1 MAKYITETLLT
12 ERQRYFYHVSHD
24 SNHENIMTHGIRP
37 HQGTD
42 KWNLKPSTYLGRNI
56 TQSASI
62 VRALPAIR
70 NKERETGNSQ
80 KSLLRHKKARQGH
93 DQHDSTPITRRQQ
106 EVLTYIAE
114 GLNNRE
120 IANQLNISS
129 RTVEVHRFNL
139 MRRLQV
145 TNVAQL
151 IRQGLLMG
159 LLTKLFRVT
168 EPRAESKLLQ
178 D

>member
-1 MAKYITETLLT
+1 MA
-12 ERQRYFYHVSHD
+12 
-24 SNHENIMTHGIRP
+24 
-37 HQGTD
+37 
-42 KWNLKPSTYLGRNI
+42 
-56 TQSASI
+56 
-62 VRALPAIR
+62 
-70 NKERETGNSQ
+70 Q
-80 KSLLRHKKARQGH
+80 KSLLRNKKAKQGQ
-93 DQHDSTPITRRQQ
+93 DQQDSTAITRRQQ

-120 IANQLNISS
+120 IADQLNISS

-159 LLTKLFRVT
+159 LLNKLFRVT
-168 EPRAESKLLQ
+168 EPRA
-178 D
+178 

>member
-1 MAKYITETLLT
+1 MA
-12 ERQRYFYHVSHD
+12 
-24 SNHENIMTHGIRP
+24 
-37 HQGTD
+37 
-42 KWNLKPSTYLGRNI
+42 
-56 TQSASI
+56 
-62 VRALPAIR
+62 
-70 NKERETGNSQ
+70 Q
-80 KSLLRHKKARQGH
+80 KSLLRNKKAKQGQ
-93 DQHDSTPITRRQQ
+93 DQQDSTPITRRQQ

-120 IANQLNISS
+120 IADQLNISS

-159 LLTKLFRVT
+159 LLNKLFRVT
-168 EPRAESKLLQ
+168 EPHA
-178 D
+178 

>member
-1 MAKYITETLLT
+1 MA
-12 ERQRYFYHVSHD
+12 
-24 SNHENIMTHGIRP
+24 
-37 HQGTD
+37 
-42 KWNLKPSTYLGRNI
+42 
-56 TQSASI
+56 
-62 VRALPAIR
+62 
-70 NKERETGNSQ
+70 Q
-80 KSLLRHKKARQGH
+80 KSLLRNKKAKQGQ
-93 DQHDSTPITRRQQ
+93 DQQDSTRITRRQQ

-120 IANQLNISS
+120 IADQLNISS

-151 IRQGLLMG
+151 IRQGLMMG

-168 EPRAESKLLQ
+168 EPRA
-178 D
+178 

>member
-1 MAKYITETLLT
+1 MA
-12 ERQRYFYHVSHD
+12 
-24 SNHENIMTHGIRP
+24 
-37 HQGTD
+37 
-42 KWNLKPSTYLGRNI
+42 
-56 TQSASI
+56 
-62 VRALPAIR
+62 
-70 NKERETGNSQ
+70 Q
-80 KSLLRHKKARQGH
+80 KSLLRNKKARQG
-93 DQHDSTPITRRQQ
+93 Q

-120 IANQLNISS
+120 IADQLNISS

-168 EPRAESKLLQ
+168 EPRA
-178 D
+178 

>member
-1 MAKYITETLLT
+1 MA
-12 ERQRYFYHVSHD
+12 
-24 SNHENIMTHGIRP
+24 
-37 HQGTD
+37 
-42 KWNLKPSTYLGRNI
+42 
-56 TQSASI
+56 
-62 VRALPAIR
+62 
-70 NKERETGNSQ
+70 Q
-80 KSLLRHKKARQGH
+80 KSLLRNKKATQGQ
-93 DQHDSTPITRRQQ
+93 DQQDSTRITRRQQ

-120 IANQLNISS
+120 IADQLNISS

-168 EPRAESKLLQ
+168 EPRA
-178 D
+178 

>member
-1 MAKYITETLLT
+1 MA
-12 ERQRYFYHVSHD
+12 Q
-24 SNHENIMTHGIRP
+24 
-37 HQGTD
+37 Q
-42 KWNLKPSTYLGRNI
+42 
-56 TQSASI
+56 
-62 VRALPAIR
+62 
-70 NKERETGNSQ
+70 
-80 KSLLRHKKARQGH
+80 SLLRNKKATPGQ

-120 IANQLNISS
+120 IADQLNISS

-151 IRQGLLMG
+151 IRHGLLMG

-168 EPRAESKLLQ
+168 EPRA
-178 D
+178 

>member
-1 MAKYITETLLT
+1 MA
-12 ERQRYFYHVSHD
+12 
-24 SNHENIMTHGIRP
+24 
-37 HQGTD
+37 
-42 KWNLKPSTYLGRNI
+42 
-56 TQSASI
+56 
-62 VRALPAIR
+62 
-70 NKERETGNSQ
+70 Q
-80 KSLLRHKKARQGH
+80 KSLLRNKKAKQGQ
-93 DQHDSTPITRRQQ
+93 DQQDSARITRRQQ

-120 IANQLNISS
+120 IADQLNISS

-168 EPRAESKLLQ
+168 EPRA
-178 D
+178 

>member
-1 MAKYITETLLT
+1 MA
-12 ERQRYFYHVSHD
+12 
-24 SNHENIMTHGIRP
+24 
-37 HQGTD
+37 
-42 KWNLKPSTYLGRNI
+42 
-56 TQSASI
+56 
-62 VRALPAIR
+62 
-70 NKERETGNSQ
+70 Q
-80 KSLLRHKKARQGH
+80 KSLLRNKKAKQGQ
-93 DQHDSTPITRRQQ
+93 DQQDSTRITRRQQ
-106 EVLTYIAE
+106 EVLTYIAD

-120 IANQLNISS
+120 IADQLNISS

-168 EPRAESKLLQ
+168 EPRA
-178 D
+178 

>member
-1 MAKYITETLLT
+1 MA
-12 ERQRYFYHVSHD
+12 
-24 SNHENIMTHGIRP
+24 
-37 HQGTD
+37 
-42 KWNLKPSTYLGRNI
+42 
-56 TQSASI
+56 
-62 VRALPAIR
+62 
-70 NKERETGNSQ
+70 Q
-80 KSLLRHKKARQGH
+80 KSLLRNKKAKQGQ
-93 DQHDSTPITRRQQ
+93 DEQDSTRITRRQQ

-120 IANQLNISS
+120 IADQLNISS

-168 EPRAESKLLQ
+168 EPRA
-178 D
+178 

>member
-1 MAKYITETLLT
+1 MAQKNLL
-12 ERQRYFYHVSHD
+12 
-24 SNHENIMTHGIRP
+24 
-37 HQGTD
+37 
-42 KWNLKPSTYLGRNI
+42 
-56 TQSASI
+56 
-62 VRALPAIR
+62 R
-70 NKERETGNSQ
+70 NKGGKRGDDQ
-80 KSLLRHKKARQGH
+80 RHSPH
-93 DQHDSTPITRRQQ
+93 ITRRQQ

-120 IANQLNISS
+120 IADQLNISS

-159 LLTKLFRVT
+159 LLTKLFRAAS
-168 EPRAESKLLQ
+168 PRA
-178 D
+178 

>member
-1 MAKYITETLLT
+1 MAQKSL
-12 ERQRYFYHVSHD
+12 
-24 SNHENIMTHGIRP
+24 
-37 HQGTD
+37 
-42 KWNLKPSTYLGRNI
+42 
-56 TQSASI
+56 
-62 VRALPAIR
+62 IR
-70 NKERETGNSQ
+70 NK
-80 KSLLRHKKARQGH
+80 KSKHGLDHQDATR
-93 DQHDSTPITRRQQ
+93 ITRRQQ
-106 EVLTYIAE
+106 EVLTYIAD

-120 IANQLNISS
+120 IADQLNISS

-168 EPRAESKLLQ
+168 EPRA
-178 D
+178 

>member
-1 MAKYITETLLT
+1 M
-12 ERQRYFYHVSHD
+12 
-24 SNHENIMTHGIRP
+24 G
-37 HQGTD
+37 
-42 KWNLKPSTYLGRNI
+42 
-56 TQSASI
+56 
-62 VRALPAIR
+62 
-70 NKERETGNSQ
+70 Q
-80 KSLLRHKKARQGH
+80 KSLLRNKKAKPGH
-93 DQHDSTPITRRQQ
+93 DQQDSTPITRRQQ

-120 IANQLNISS
+120 IADQLNISS

-145 TNVAQL
+145 SNVAQL

-168 EPRAESKLLQ
+168 EPRA
-178 D
+178 

>member
-1 MAKYITETLLT
+1 MA
-12 ERQRYFYHVSHD
+12 
-24 SNHENIMTHGIRP
+24 
-37 HQGTD
+37 
-42 KWNLKPSTYLGRNI
+42 
-56 TQSASI
+56 
-62 VRALPAIR
+62 
-70 NKERETGNSQ
+70 Q
-80 KSLLRHKKARQGH
+80 KSLLRNKKATQGQ
-93 DQHDSTPITRRQQ
+93 DQQDSTRITRRQQ
-106 EVLTYIAE
+106 EVLTYIAD

-120 IANQLNISS
+120 IADQLNISS

-168 EPRAESKLLQ
+168 EPRA
-178 D
+178 

>member
-1 MAKYITETLLT
+1 MA
-12 ERQRYFYHVSHD
+12 
-24 SNHENIMTHGIRP
+24 
-37 HQGTD
+37 
-42 KWNLKPSTYLGRNI
+42 
-56 TQSASI
+56 
-62 VRALPAIR
+62 
-70 NKERETGNSQ
+70 Q
-80 KSLLRHKKARQGH
+80 KSLLRNKKAKQGQ
-93 DQHDSTPITRRQQ
+93 DQQDSTRITRRQQ

-120 IANQLNISS
+120 IADQLNIRS

-168 EPRAESKLLQ
+168 EPRA
-178 D
+178 

>member
-1 MAKYITETLLT
+1 MA
-12 ERQRYFYHVSHD
+12 
-24 SNHENIMTHGIRP
+24 
-37 HQGTD
+37 
-42 KWNLKPSTYLGRNI
+42 
-56 TQSASI
+56 
-62 VRALPAIR
+62 
-70 NKERETGNSQ
+70 Q
-80 KSLLRHKKARQGH
+80 KSLLRNKKARQGQ
-93 DQHDSTPITRRQQ
+93 DQQDSTRITRRQQ
-106 EVLTYIAE
+106 EVLTYIAD

-120 IANQLNISS
+120 IADQLNISS

-168 EPRAESKLLQ
+168 EPRA
-178 D
+178 

>member
-1 MAKYITETLLT
+1 MA
-12 ERQRYFYHVSHD
+12 
-24 SNHENIMTHGIRP
+24 
-37 HQGTD
+37 
-42 KWNLKPSTYLGRNI
+42 
-56 TQSASI
+56 
-62 VRALPAIR
+62 
-70 NKERETGNSQ
+70 Q
-80 KSLLRHKKARQGH
+80 KSLLRNKKAKQGQ
-93 DQHDSTPITRRQQ
+93 DQQDSTPITRRQQ

-120 IANQLNISS
+120 IADQLNISS

-168 EPRAESKLLQ
+168 EPRA
-178 D
+178 

>member
-1 MAKYITETLLT
+1 MA
-12 ERQRYFYHVSHD
+12 
-24 SNHENIMTHGIRP
+24 
-37 HQGTD
+37 
-42 KWNLKPSTYLGRNI
+42 
-56 TQSASI
+56 
-62 VRALPAIR
+62 
-70 NKERETGNSQ
+70 Q
-80 KSLLRHKKARQGH
+80 KSLLRNKKSKQGH
-93 DQHDSTPITRRQQ
+93 DHQDATRITRRQQ
-106 EVLTYIAE
+106 EVLTYIAD

-120 IANQLNISS
+120 IADQLNISS

-168 EPRAESKLLQ
+168 EPRA
-178 D
+178 

>member
-1 MAKYITETLLT
+1 MA
-12 ERQRYFYHVSHD
+12 
-24 SNHENIMTHGIRP
+24 
-37 HQGTD
+37 
-42 KWNLKPSTYLGRNI
+42 
-56 TQSASI
+56 
-62 VRALPAIR
+62 
-70 NKERETGNSQ
+70 Q

-168 EPRAESKLLQ
+168 EPRA
-178 D
+178 

>member
-1 MAKYITETLLT
+1 MA
-12 ERQRYFYHVSHD
+12 
-24 SNHENIMTHGIRP
+24 
-37 HQGTD
+37 
-42 KWNLKPSTYLGRNI
+42 
-56 TQSASI
+56 
-62 VRALPAIR
+62 
-70 NKERETGNSQ
+70 Q
-80 KSLLRHKKARQGH
+80 KSLLRNKKSKHGQ
-93 DQHDSTPITRRQQ
+93 DQQDSTRITRRQQ

-120 IANQLNISS
+120 IADQLNISS

-168 EPRAESKLLQ
+168 EPRA
-178 D
+178 

>member
-1 MAKYITETLLT
+1 MA
-12 ERQRYFYHVSHD
+12 
-24 SNHENIMTHGIRP
+24 
-37 HQGTD
+37 
-42 KWNLKPSTYLGRNI
+42 
-56 TQSASI
+56 
-62 VRALPAIR
+62 
-70 NKERETGNSQ
+70 Q
-80 KSLLRHKKARQGH
+80 KSLVANKRGRRGDHQ
-93 DQHDSTPITRRQQ
+93 QHSPHITRRQQ

-120 IANQLNISS
+120 IADQLNISS

-168 EPRAESKLLQ
+168 APRV
-178 D
+178 

>member
-1 MAKYITETLLT
+1 MA
-12 ERQRYFYHVSHD
+12 
-24 SNHENIMTHGIRP
+24 
-37 HQGTD
+37 
-42 KWNLKPSTYLGRNI
+42 
-56 TQSASI
+56 
-62 VRALPAIR
+62 
-70 NKERETGNSQ
+70 Q
-80 KSLLRHKKARQGH
+80 KSLLRNKKAKQAQ

-120 IANQLNISS
+120 IADQLNISS

-168 EPRAESKLLQ
+168 EPRA
-178 D
+178 

>member
-1 MAKYITETLLT
+1 MA
-12 ERQRYFYHVSHD
+12 
-24 SNHENIMTHGIRP
+24 
-37 HQGTD
+37 
-42 KWNLKPSTYLGRNI
+42 
-56 TQSASI
+56 
-62 VRALPAIR
+62 
-70 NKERETGNSQ
+70 Q
-80 KSLLRHKKARQGH
+80 KSLLRNKKAKQGH
-93 DQHDSTPITRRQQ
+93 DQLDSTPITRRQQ

-120 IANQLNISS
+120 IADQLNISS

-159 LLTKLFRVT
+159 LLNKLFRVT
-168 EPRAESKLLQ
+168 EPRA
-178 D
+178 

>member
-1 MAKYITETLLT
+1 MA
-12 ERQRYFYHVSHD
+12 
-24 SNHENIMTHGIRP
+24 
-37 HQGTD
+37 
-42 KWNLKPSTYLGRNI
+42 
-56 TQSASI
+56 
-62 VRALPAIR
+62 
-70 NKERETGNSQ
+70 Q
-80 KSLLRHKKARQGH
+80 KSLLRNKRAKRGQ
-93 DQHDSTPITRRQQ
+93 DQAHAAHITRRQQ
-106 EVLTYIAE
+106 EVLTYIAD

-120 IANQLNISS
+120 IADQLHISS

-168 EPRAESKLLQ
+168 APRV
-178 D
+178 